1 MVDGKFCYTR
11 KAFLPFCNAK
21 EPFRRSYFIQLR
33 REKALFLQKIKKFL
47 AQSTTD
53 SFFLPTRGTF
63 ALATIGEKA

>member
-1 MVDGKFCYTR
+1 MGNFVT
-11 KAFLPFCNAK
+11 
-21 EPFRRSYFIQLR
+21 Q
-33 REKALFLQKIKKFL
+33 EKHFYLFATQKSLSAEVILFNLDTKRLFFLQKIKKFL